1 MNIEIN
7 ETHIKELL
15 TKVNSIRLRE
25 SQISKLKGEN
35 FNVFRILRIENS
47 EVKLHT
53 RFLFELLNPKG
64 THDQDELFFN
74 EFISLLN
81 NLLPDPMKIKEFKV
95 FQELK
100 NEKGIGSVNYIN
112 ETGGMIDI
120 FIQTDTFAIVLENKI
135 YATTGHKQI
144 ERYHSYLKNKPHGQ
158 VILLYLT
165 LFKNSPVTTKL
176 IQGKDF
182 FQISYEDLI
191 LRWLQTC
198 MEKSSDFPILRETIK
213 QYIITIKRLLGK
225 LTNIEMEEELENL
238 LLKNYD
244 AAKLVSE
251 TFNKVKEIKIKKMYH
266 ILFSK
271 LKASLPQEEW
281 DYDFSLVNLEGEWG
295 AFEIKKKGTKKDI
308 SIYFEGDR
316 FLKDGLKAGILLK
329 PKPIE
334 SQINSLKKRFK
345 GSFTTNSDNIYFNKI
360 GNRFNSFDELLAS
373 DMDPEVMAQN
383 VHDYII
389 EVINRLLK
397 DSIDVEEILNN

>member
-64 THDQDELFFN
+64 SHDQDELFFN

-81 NLLPDPMKIKEFKV
+81 NLLPDPMKIKGFKI

-112 ETGGMIDI
+112 ETGGIIDI

-191 LRWLQTC
+191 LGWLQTC

-225 LTNIEMEEELENL
+225 LTNNEMEEELENL

-251 TFNKVKEIKIKKMYH
+251 TFNKVKAIKIEKMYQ
-266 ILFSK
+266 ILFSN
-271 LKASLPQEEW
+271 LTASLPSDEW
-281 DYDFSLVNLEGEWG
+281 DYDFGIVNLEGKWD
-295 AFEIKKKGTKKDI
+295 AFVIKKKGTKNDI
-308 SIYFEGDR
+308 SFYFEGSK
-316 FLKDGLKAGILLK
+316 FLKDGFSAGILLK
-329 PKPIE
+329 PKPNE
-334 SQINSLKKRFK
+334 AQINGLKSRFN
-345 GSFTTNSDNIYFNKI
+345 GSFTNNRGNIYFNKI
-360 GNRFNSFDELLAS
+360 GNKFNSFDELLAS
-373 DMDPEVMAQN
+373 DIDPQVMAQN

-389 EVINRLLK
+389 EIINRLIK
-397 DSIDVEEILNN
+397 DSIEIEEILNN